1 MSEKEFCSN
10 CSQAHDCKT
19 IYEHMGKTRGPSV
32 GWEVFWVF
40 LFPIV
45 VFIVSLCVFERL
57 LAESVAG
64 ETPRAV
70 LSFLLSLGLSFVC
83 VTILSLVFK
92 RTVQEKDSCSLKEA
106 DH

>member
-1 MSEKEFCSN
+1 
-10 CSQAHDCKT
+10 
-19 IYEHMGKTRGPSV
+19 MGKTRGPSV

-40 LFPIV
+40 LFPIA
-45 VFIVSLCVFERL
+45 VFIVSLCFFERL

-70 LSFLLSLGLSFVC
+70 LSFLLSFGPSFVC
-83 VTILSLVFK
+83 VTVLSSIFK
-92 RTVQEKDSCSLKEA
+92 RIAQEKDSCSLKEA

>member
-1 MSEKEFCSN
+1 MSEKEFCSD
-10 CSQAHDCKT
+10 CSQNHDCKT

-32 GWEVFWVF
+32 VWRVFWVF

-64 ETPRAV
+64 ETLRAM